1 MFSFKVDSS
10 HLVLNMH
17 RCLTCGV
24 AGGGGWRG
32 KSIPHSA
39 SSLSSRIVLLFP
51 IPCFLHSQI
60 SQKSC
65 HRPLLFILA
74 SSPTTKLKQFRIN
87 SEVASILP
95 TPWAFYM
102 THHTWSSLIGYL
114 FISLKFCVFMS
125 FTVQLSAIHE
135 RLKLP
140 VHIWHLSFRLRSPS
154 ALFDIAILFECSEIP

>member
-1 MFSFKVDSS
+1 MWS
-10 HLVLNMH
+10 
-17 RCLTCGV
+17 
-24 AGGGGWRG
+24 GGGVGG
-32 KSIPHSA
+32 GEGSQIPHSA

-95 TPWAFYM
+95 TPWVFYM

-114 FISLKFCVFMS
+114 FISLMFCVVSWVSLFNYQLYMKDWNCLS
-125 FTVQLSAIHE
+125 TSGIWASDLGLHLPCLILPSYLNVQKY
-135 RLKLP
+135 LKLLCP
-140 VHIWHLSFRLRSPS
+140 KPNWRFSS
-154 ALFDIAILFECSEIP
+154 

>member
-1 MFSFKVDSS
+1 MWS
-10 HLVLNMH
+10 
-17 RCLTCGV
+17 
-24 AGGGGWRG
+24 GGGVGG
-32 KSIPHSA
+32 GEGSQIPHSA

-95 TPWAFYM
+95 TPWVLYD
-102 THHTWSSLIGYL
+102 SSY
-114 FISLKFCVFMS
+114 LKFTYRLSFHFTYVLCCFMS